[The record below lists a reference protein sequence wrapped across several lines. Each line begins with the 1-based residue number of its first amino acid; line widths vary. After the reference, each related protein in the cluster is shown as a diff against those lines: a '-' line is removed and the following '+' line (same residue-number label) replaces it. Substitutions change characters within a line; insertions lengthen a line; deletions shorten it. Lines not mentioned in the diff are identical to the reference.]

1 MKAHELRD
9 LSVTELEARLED
21 EQKALQDMRF
31 NKAVAGQL
39 ENPARIKMTR
49 REIARIKTVI
59 REKELEEERSEEGN

>member
-9 LSVTELEARLED
+9 LSTGELQARLKDEIELYED
-21 EQKALQDMRF
+21 LRF

-39 ENPARIKMTR
+39 ENPNRMTLTR

-59 REKELEEERSEEGN
+59 NEKIGAE

>member
-9 LSVTELEARLED
+9 LSMGELQARLNDEIELYED
-21 EQKALQDMRF
+21 LRF

-39 ENPARIKMTR
+39 ENPNRMTLTR

-59 REKELEEERSEEGN
+59 NEKIGAEQ

>member
-9 LSVTELEARLED
+9 LSETELEARLED

-49 REIARIKTVI
+49 REIARIKTVL
-59 REKELEEERSEEGN
+59 REKELEEERSEEEN

>member
-9 LSVTELEARLED
+9 LSIGELQARLNDEIELYED
-21 EQKALQDMRF
+21 LRF

-39 ENPARIKMTR
+39 ENPNRMTLTR

-59 REKELEEERSEEGN
+59 NEKIGAEQ